1 MERMSHNVGFLS
13 MELLELAS
21 TSYKARLEF
30 MSNVL
35 SLLTSHHDG
44 EDITEDTEEAY
55 CE

>member
-30 MSNVL
+30 MSNVI
-35 SLLTSHHDG
+35 SLLTSHPDDG
-44 EDITEDTEEAY
+44 ITEDTEEAY